1 MSILTSKESIVMK
14 LFSKSL
20 TLLLAGLLTASALLS
35 LSACRTRDTAGD
47 ADPDS
52 TTSGTTT
59 TSGGGEN
66 APTDE
71 RSLKEIYDG
80 FIAKVDAE
88 FPSLVETPVDKDNFQ
103 YYFGIKKTADIQ
115 SAFVSEPMMGA
126 IPFGISMAKVKD
138 GADAGLLS
146 CTNQQLGSLLDPV
159 PMAAQM
165 KEKVDPRRWVCVTA
179 SFVDVAVKGDV
190 ILLVLDDDA
199 ARGEAIINAFKNA

>member
-1 MSILTSKESIVMK
+1 MK

-126 IPFGISMAKVKD
+126 IPFGISMLRVKE
-138 GADAGLLS
+138 GADAAAI
-146 CTNQQLGSLLDPV
+146 
-159 PMAAQM
+159 AAQM
-165 KEKVDPRRWVCVTA
+165 KSGVDPRRWVCVTA
-179 SFVDVAVKGDV
+179 SYVEVAVKGDV
-190 ILLVLDDDA
+190 ILLVLDNDDA
-199 ARGEAIINAFKNA
+199 RGTEIINAFKNA

>member
-138 GADAGLLS
+138 GADAAS
-146 CTNQQLGSLLDPV
+146 I
-159 PMAAQM
+159 AAQM